1 MSAKQK
7 NFIFRFQPLASSPD
21 GILLNYLK
29 SFEPLADG
37 PVLSALR
44 AFWLPIAYQ
53 ENGSKKKA
61 ELKKMAMAAV
71 MQLEGQIVNLC
82 VMFDIQ
88 RPGYQPASFVQ
99 PTMGTAQPMA
109 VPKEQQTPIAQSN
122 KQQDNQEDE
131 EDEEDEDD
139 DNPHLK
145 AWNSL
150 EVIDTGGI

>member
-7 NFIFRFQPLASSPD
+7 NFVFRFQPLASSAD

-29 SFEPLADG
+29 SFGTSADG

-88 RPGYQPASFVQ
+88 RPGYQQASFVQ
-99 PTMGTAQPMA
+99 PTMGLPQQMA
-109 VPKEQQTPIAQSN
+109 VEKDQQTPIAQSN

-131 EDEEDEDD
+131 DEYEDD

-145 AWNSL
+145 AWDSL
-150 EVIDTGGI
+150 LVIDTGGI